1 MAINKKEIIY
11 FLPDSDAGVTSVI
24 RNLLKYR
31 KKSDIYYKVI
41 LTRLIEKE
49 AVYVKTELDTDEQIT
64 FTYSKYE
71 NLYSVCKRLKQ
82 YISSS
87 ESVLVSND
95 GLELRMVQ
103 LLKLKN
109 PLVYI
114 MHGDFKYYYGL
125 IEQNQGVI
133 DRYIVISKILHANV
147 IKALKSE
154 NRAKLFLEYFPVPEV
169 TQNIQRL
176 KDIDLLFVGSFNER
190 KGVQFL
196 FSIFKAIQIQFPDVN
211 FSLIGSGELDAEL
224 REEFITESNVNFLGQ
239 LPSDDVSLKMQQ
251 SKILLFPSL
260 VEGLPNV
267 VVEAMKSKS
276 VCICSDLPSGIPDLV
291 DDSIT
296 GFKISIGDIKGFS
309 DRAID
314 LLENKDKRNEIAYNA
329 YNKAVEMFQPNKN
342 ADKYE
347 NLIISTKSQNKI
359 YSNKTLGGILNQ
371 PYMPNVLVKMIRKLN
386 LSPKL

>member
-1 MAINKKEIIY
+1 MKKEIIY

-31 KKSDIYYKVI
+31 EKSNIHYKVI

-49 AVYVKTELDTDEQIT
+49 AVYVKTELDADEQIV

-71 NLYSVCKRLKQ
+71 NLYAVCKRLQK
-82 YISSS
+82 YISSP

-103 LLKLKN
+103 LLRLKN

-114 MHGDFKYYYGL
+114 IHGDFRYYYGL

-133 DRYIVISKILHANV
+133 DKYIVISKILYTNV
-147 IKALKSE
+147 SKALRTE
-154 NRAKLFLEYFPVPEV
+154 NRDKVFLEYFPVPEV
-169 TQNIQRL
+169 NQNNEQL
-176 KDIDLLFVGSFNER
+176 KNIDLLFVGSFNDR

-196 FSIFKAIQIQFPDVN
+196 FSIFKEIQIQFPDAN
-211 FSLIGSGELDAEL
+211 FSIIGSGELDTEL
-224 REEFITESNVNFLGQ
+224 RAQFKTESNVHFLGQ
-239 LPSDDVSLKMQQ
+239 LAGNDVAIKMQQ

-260 VEGLPNV
+260 AEGLPNV
-267 VVEAMKSKS
+267 VVEAMKSRCVS
-276 VCICSDLPSGIPDLV
+276 VCSDLPSGIPDLI
-291 DDSIT
+291 DDTIT
-296 GFKISIGDIKGFS
+296 GFKIPIGDITEFS
-309 DRAID
+309 NCAID
-314 LLENKDKRNEIAYNA
+314 LLRNEDKRNEIALNA
-329 YNKAVEMFQPNKN
+329 FNKATVMFQPNNN

-347 NLIISTKSQNKI
+347 TLIISAKPHNKI

-371 PYMPNVLVKMIRKLN
+371 FYLPNKLVKMIRKLE